1 MMYPDIRDF
10 HKLQG
15 KKVDI
20 KLSWEQLNDIMYY
33 LEWKLTD
40 ISEAGCDLEF
50 PEVEQAMESL
60 EKQQYQIYKQGC
72 EA

>member
-40 ISEAGCDLEF
+40 ISEAGFDLEF

-72 EA
+72 ES

>member
-15 KKVDI
+15 KEVDI

-50 PEVEQAMESL
+50 PEGEGAYKTL
-60 EKQQYQIYKQGC
+60 EEQQYQIYKQGC